1 MATEYGI
8 HADIGVSKGT
18 TGAGATV
25 AYIEPKKPACNIEP
39 KKPLEETL
47 AANSVFFQQHNVK
60 TA

>member
-25 AYIEPKKPACNIEP
+25 AYIEPKKP
-39 KKPLEETL
+39 LEETL